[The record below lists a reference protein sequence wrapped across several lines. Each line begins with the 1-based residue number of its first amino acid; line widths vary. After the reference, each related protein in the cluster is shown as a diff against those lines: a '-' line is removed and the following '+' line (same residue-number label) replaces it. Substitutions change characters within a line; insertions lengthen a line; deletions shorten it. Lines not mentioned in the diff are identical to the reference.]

1 MPELPVEPTVLA
13 ERVKALALVLGFD
26 RAGIARLGAPTPEAA
41 SLRDWIARGRHGEMG
56 WLARRVDERIDP
68 RLRFEWARTA
78 IVVGIVY
85 DAAAGGQA
93 AETRESARGR
103 PEPTGRVARY
113 AGGADYHDVLLGP
126 LRALGDALEALV
138 GRPVQSRAYV
148 DTGPL
153 LERALAAQAGLGW
166 IGRNTCLIDP
176 ELGSYLF
183 LGVLLTDL
191 ELPADAPEP
200 DHCGSCRACLD
211 ACPTDAFPTPYVLDA
226 TRCLSYTTIELR
238 GEIPEPLRAG
248 QGDWVFG
255 CDICQ
260 EVCPWNLRARRTVPA
275 DRAGLRAR
283 IAPRAEWVRPMLAW
297 LLSLDENAW
306 RGATRRT
313 ALRRTKRRGLLRN
326 ALIAAGNTR
335 DVGLAPLLDGHAASD
350 DPVIAE
356 AARWALDRLASAERE
371 SGAVD

>member
-1 MPELPVEPTVLA
+1 VPEPSVEPAILA
-13 ERVKALALVLGFD
+13 ARAQALALSLGFD
-26 RAGIARLGAPTPEAA
+26 RAGIASLGAPTPEAE
-41 SLRDWIARGRHGEMG
+41 SLRAWIASGRHGEMD

-68 RLRFEWARTA
+68 RLRFAWARTA

-85 DAAAGGQA
+85 DTPAGRSAGETDARPAPPAA
-93 AETRESARGR
+93 
-103 PEPTGRVARY
+103 GRVARY
-113 AGGADYHDVLLGP
+113 AGGDDYHDVLLAP
-126 LRALGDALEALV
+126 LRALGDALEPLA
-138 GRPVQSRAYV
+138 GRPVQTRAYV

-153 LERALAAQAGLGW
+153 LERALAAQAGIGW

-191 ELPADAPEP
+191 ELPAGPPQP

-211 ACPTDAFPTPYVLDA
+211 ACPTDTFPAPYVLDA

-238 GEIPEPLRAG
+238 GEIPEPLRAA

-255 CDICQ
+255 CDVCQ
-260 EVCPWNLRARRTVPA
+260 EVCPWNLRTRRAVPS
-275 DRAGLRAR
+275 DPLGLRAR
-283 IAPRAEWVRPMLAW
+283 IAPRPDWVGPSLAW
-297 LLSLDENAW
+297 LLSLDEDAW
-306 RGATRRT
+306 RGVTRRT

-326 ALIAAGNTR
+326 ALIAAGNAG
-335 DVGLAPLLDGHAASD
+335 DLGLAGLIDGHAASP

-356 AARWALDRLASAERE
+356 AARWALDRLAPSSLAT
-371 SGAVD
+371 SDADS